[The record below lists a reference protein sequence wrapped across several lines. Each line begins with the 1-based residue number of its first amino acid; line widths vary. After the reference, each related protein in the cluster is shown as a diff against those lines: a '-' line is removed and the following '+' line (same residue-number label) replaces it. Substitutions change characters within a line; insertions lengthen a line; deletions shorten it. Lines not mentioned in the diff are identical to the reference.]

1 MMGIRAIGGYI
12 GNKIANGIA
21 GATNLKP
28 AKWLGDKFDEKLE
41 KALATAVVGSIIAK
55 DGIGCAMYVTQ
66 SMNNKKI
73 PDEKRKFV
81 AALDLTNG
89 LLMIG
94 AQIAMF
100 LAMRKYS
107 GTIFNKW
114 LNKSFNA
121 IEKSNIISK
130 TRMWKAIKK
139 IAGVAEEG
147 EEIGR
152 KIEVGKKFDNV
163 QKSALDVFKFV
174 LDTAAATII
183 GKRVIVPLIATP
195 FASKVEKW
203 LDKREKMKNG
213 ELPEEPSKSEPS
225 MKGNDSFEKTSTV
238 ETEEDEMTNLLD
250 IYRKNHIES

>member
-1 MMGIRAIGGYI
+1 MNMSIKAIGGYI
-12 GNKIANGIA
+12 GDKVANGIA
-21 GATNLKP
+21 AATHLKGAKKLMS
-28 AKWLGDKFDEKLE
+28 KFDVKLE
-41 KALATAVVGSIIAK
+41 DALAYATVGSIIAK

-89 LLMIG
+89 ILMIL
-94 AQIAMF
+94 AQIGMF
-100 LAMRKYS
+100 FLSRQCS
-107 GTIFNKW
+107 GKFFNW
-114 LNKSFNA
+114 LYKKSFNLL
-121 IEKSNIISK
+121 ERSNIISK
-130 TRMWKAIKK
+130 MRMYSDAM
-139 IAGVAEEG
+139 EETV
-147 EEIGR
+147 GR
-152 KIEVGKKFDNV
+152 KLGLGKIFDEKV
-163 QKSALDVFKFV
+163 QKGAMDVFKFV
-174 LDTAAATII
+174 FDTASATII
-183 GKRVIVPLIATP
+183 GKRIIVPLIATP